1 MIVSEMLVNRLAE
14 LGVRRIWGD
23 PLGDLENVSVGDPDL
38 AILLADADGRIG
50 EVDGGSR
57 LGAALIAGP
66 ILHLSSKPGG
76 ASPMQVAGSAE
87 ELLDILASPAGL
99 TIPDTNAIHLDLDLN
114 APVPEDLTASAG
126 AERQPVMTLD
136 PSMASLRMMVLV
148 GPGVI
153 RSGSLDGLRSFSRV
167 SGAGIFN
174 TWGAKGV
181 ERWDSPWHF
190 GTVGPQVDDLALAG
204 LESVDVL
211 VTSGLDS
218 AELPGGVPHAVVQ
231 DVPPAQLGALCHGWQ
246 TAGPEPVRPPLYD
259 AIAAAVGPMYEDESV
274 PLSPA
279 RAALHL
285 SGALPDGAM
294 AVADPGP
301 SGFWLARTFPTSVPN
316 SVCVPASGDGGF
328 AAAAALV
335 CAVEGRGVLAV
346 ADRDSPASDIT
357 EDLVSLASSLRIPIA
372 MQLWSGDPAGA
383 ISPAEHVDLCMSQVS
398 GAAGVVTVSVDLEL
412 PDSLM
417 DACGP
422 VSTVFTP

>member
-1 MIVSEMLVNRLAE
+1 MLVNRLAE
-14 LGVRRIWGD
+14 LGVRRVWGQS
-23 PLGDLENVSVGDPDL
+23 LGDLENVAVGDPDL
-38 AILLADADGRIG
+38 AVLLADADGRIG
-50 EVDGGSR
+50 EVNGGSR

-87 ELLDILASPAGL
+87 DLLDILASPAGL
-99 TIPDTNAIHLDLDLN
+99 AIPDTNAIHLDLDLN
-114 APVPEDLTASAG
+114 APVPEGLTASAG
-126 AERQPVMTLD
+126 AQRQPVMTLD
-136 PSMASLRMMVLV
+136 PSMSSLRIMALV

-190 GTVGPQVDDLALAG
+190 GTVGPQVNDLALAG
-204 LESVDVL
+204 FDSVDVL
-211 VTSGLDS
+211 ITSGLDP
-218 AELPGGVPHAVVQ
+218 AELPGGLAHAVIQ
-231 DVPPAQLGALCHGWQ
+231 DVPPAQLGALCHGWE
-246 TAGPEPVRPPLYD
+246 TAATEPVRPPLYD
-259 AIAAAVGPMYEDESV
+259 AVSAAVGPMYEDESM

-285 SGALPDGAM
+285 SGALPVGAM
-294 AVADPGP
+294 AVGDPGP
-301 SGFWLARTFPTSVPN
+301 SGFWLARTFPTSIPN

-335 CAVEGRGVLAV
+335 CAVEGRAVLAV

-357 EDLVSLASSLRIPIA
+357 EDLVSLATSLGVPIA
-372 MQLWSGDPAGA
+372 LQLWSNDPSGA
-383 ISPAEHVDLCMSQVS
+383 ISCAEHVDLCLHQLS
-398 GAAGVVTVSVDLEL
+398 GAAGVAPVGVNLEL
-412 PDSLM
+412 PDSLV

-422 VSTVFTP
+422 VSPVFSP